1 MASHPDFVNYMA
13 EQLREAG
20 AIRSRK
26 MFGEYGLYC
35 DDVFFAV
42 VCDDQLFVKVTPQGE
57 AAFPDLPKAPPYEG
71 ARDSFLVEDVENR
84 EQMTELVRIT
94 CDMYPLYWTPS
105 RGGIIMRYTYE
116 YKRKCVELYREGKWP
131 ETPEGVSDKSF
142 RDKVRLWVRAEDS
155 RGPEA
160 LKHKNFNRNWTPE
173 ERLELVSQVMSGK
186 SCVSVAI
193 EAGIQDRLL
202 YQWVQNYKTKG
213 YNGLVEMKKGRPSK
227 GVPQMKKEEARPL
240 NESEREELIRLRAE
254 NEYIKAEN
262 EVIKKEIALRE
273 ERHAAQLKA
282 RKQRSSKSCVKKD
295 TN

>member
-1 MASHPDFVNYMA
+1 
-13 EQLREAG
+13 
-20 AIRSRK
+20 
-26 MFGEYGLYC
+26 
-35 DDVFFAV
+35 
-42 VCDDQLFVKVTPQGE
+42 
-57 AAFPDLPKAPPYEG
+57 
-71 ARDSFLVEDVENR
+71 
-84 EQMTELVRIT
+84 
-94 CDMYPLYWTPS
+94 
-105 RGGIIMRYTYE
+105 MRYTYE

-213 YNGLVEMKKGRPSK
+213 YNGLIFHSDQGWQYQHVYFRQALKDHKIIQSMSRKGNCYDNCIMETFFGRMKNEMFYGHE
-227 GVPQMKKEEARPL
+227 KEYSSFETFAKAVDGYINYYNNERIQEKTKWMPPTKFREA
-240 NESEREELIRLRAE
+240 SM
-254 NEYIKAEN
+254 
-262 EVIKKEIALRE
+262 
-273 ERHAAQLKA
+273 
-282 RKQRSSKSCVKKD
+282 C
-295 TN
+295 T